1 MIQFSKNKFFSKEE
15 CDTIISV
22 FMETGYNYAY
32 SEEELNSWDCRK
44 VNNKEF
50 TNSIIDKIYNLYN
63 ENNIEFWFDYNTIN
77 VDNVNVTMTRYY
89 SNRWLDLHLD
99 RDSSYTT
106 VISLTD
112 GYSDGRFV
120 LSETE
125 SKLSK
130 PNPNA
135 IKLDLKLG
143 EGVTFEGNRIYH
155 GVMPVTTGIRC
166 ALNLWMHTPVGN
178 HKLI

>member
-1 MIQFSKNKFFSKEE
+1 MIQFSKNSFFTKEE
-15 CDTIISV
+15 CDYIISV

-32 SEEELNSWDCRK
+32 SKDELNSWDCRK
-44 VNNKEF
+44 VNNIEF
-50 TNSIIDKIYNLYN
+50 TNGIIDKIYKIYN
-63 ENNIEFWFDYNTIN
+63 ENNINFWFDYNTIN

-89 SNRWLDLHLD
+89 SDRWLELHLD
-99 RDSSYTT
+99 RHSNYTT

-125 SKLSK
+125 SKLSNLT
-130 PNPNA
+130 PDA

-143 EGVTFEGNRIYH
+143 EGVTFEGIKTYH
-155 GVMPVTTGIRC
+155 GVMPVSTGIRC
-166 ALNLWMHTPVGN
+166 ALNLWMNPSVKN
-178 HKLI
+178 KKLI